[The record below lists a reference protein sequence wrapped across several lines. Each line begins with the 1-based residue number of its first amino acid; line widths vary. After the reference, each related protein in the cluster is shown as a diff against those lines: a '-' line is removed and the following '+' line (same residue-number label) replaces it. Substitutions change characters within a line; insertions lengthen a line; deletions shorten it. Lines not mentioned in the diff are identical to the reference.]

1 MRFLGTDWQ
10 MSVFSLQLYL
20 STMVTL
26 IGTEESGHCRE
37 GETRVNVCTVHPK
50 NWLLLRVSHRGEV
63 AVCEGLTVL
72 IYVKNVLCFIYHRQ
86 LPSLTQLHTLHLRNT
101 QVKTLWYILILN
113 NIFLSVFVHR
123 KLELYRVWWF
133 KEFIFCPFQRTVTN
147 MPGKLESLVN
157 LTGNLK
163 TTIKTWHNCYL
174 VLVVYSSFCMRIAKS
189 LLSWGR
195 NTSPVVCSQNMM
207 LTNTVKN
214 SSESAHCLCYWY
226 LVQLFNIHF
235 FCVFQ

>member
-63 AVCEGLTVL
+63 AVCEGLTVF

-101 QVKTLWYILILN
+101 QVKTL
-113 NIFLSVFVHR
+113 
-123 KLELYRVWWF
+123 
-133 KEFIFCPFQRTVTN
+133 
-147 MPGKLESLVN
+147 
-157 LTGNLK
+157 
-163 TTIKTWHNCYL
+163 
-174 VLVVYSSFCMRIAKS
+174 
-189 LLSWGR
+189 
-195 NTSPVVCSQNMM
+195 
-207 LTNTVKN
+207 
-214 SSESAHCLCYWY
+214 
-226 LVQLFNIHF
+226 
-235 FCVFQ
+235 